1 MVNTGG
7 SGGMSYNF
15 FMQLQEGGGKKK
27 VCHSLQK
34 KKRKAGLSPC
44 AVEIILSR

>member
-15 FMQLQEGGGKKK
+15 FMQLQEGGKKK
-27 VCHSLQK
+27 K
-34 KKRKAGLSPC
+34 GLSLF
-44 AVEIILSR
+44 AEKEEKSRFVTLRS